1 MAPRSQHRRRRAGRR
16 LRRDGHRC
24 AARRAAD
31 PQKIERNS
39 QIDAAFDTIT
49 YGKGGHV
56 VSMIAAFMGDTKF
69 RDGVRGYMAKHKYG
83 NASTA
88 DFFGAMADAAGDP
101 RILPAMQSFTDQQ
114 GVPLVTFA
122 PAGEGKWTVT
132 QSRYVRLGTKAP
144 AQTWGVPLCLR
155 QGDARLCQLLVD
167 QSATIAVPGSG
178 VLMPNAGGTGY
189 YRFELPAAQWDS
201 LIAQGSTLPGGEA
214 RPRSTAWKPAS
225 WRAAPPAQM
234 VAAARSFAANPD
246 SYASDGATGQL
257 VSDDRGLLTPA
268 AHDGCAA
275 WSAKCAGRNWPSWAS
290 IRAPAPMPPTI
301 RTSSSAACTGGGNG
315 RHGRRRRAQ
324 RAWLA
329 ADGLLA
335 GDAGALDPAFYN
347 SAFKL
352 AQAAWPGRR
361 RVLME
366 KALSSEDPVL
376 RPRCCAPAAAT
387 IRPRQSG

>member
-1 MAPRSQHRRRRAGRR
+1 MVSPAWWDDIWLNESFANWMGFRIGNEWRPDLNIGAGALEEGFAAMGTDALLAGRPI
-16 LRRDGHRC
+16 HQPI
-24 AARRAAD
+24 A
-31 PQKIERNS
+31 RNS

-144 AQTWGVPLCLR
+144 AQTWGIPLCLR

-201 LIAQGSTLPGGEA
+201 LIAQGSTLPGGKPW
-214 RPRSTAWKPAS
+214 PRSIAWKPAS
-225 WRAAPPAQM
+225 WRAAPPRRKWSPPR
-234 VAAARSFAANPD
+234 AALPPIPTAMP
-246 SYASDGATGQL
+246 ATG
-257 VSDDRGLLTPA
+257 RPA
-268 AHDGCAA
+268 
-275 WSAKCAGRNWPSWAS
+275 
-290 IRAPAPMPPTI
+290 
-301 RTSSSAACTGGGNG
+301 SSSA
-315 RHGRRRRAQ
+315 
-324 RAWLA
+324 L
-329 ADGLLA
+329 
-335 GDAGALDPAFYN
+335 
-347 SAFKL
+347 
-352 AQAAWPGRR
+352 
-361 RVLME
+361 
-366 KALSSEDPVL
+366 
-376 RPRCCAPAAAT
+376 T
-387 IRPRQSG
+387 IVGC

>member
-1 MAPRSQHRRRRAGRR
+1 MGFRIGNEWRPDLNIGAGALEEGFAAMGTDALLAGRPI
-16 LRRDGHRC
+16 HQPI
-24 AARRAAD
+24 A
-31 PQKIERNS
+31 RNS

-144 AQTWGVPLCLR
+144 AQTWGIPLCLR

-214 RPRSTAWKPAS
+214 LAAIDSLEAS
-225 WRAAPPAQM
+225 FMAGRATPAQM

-257 VSDDRGLLTPA
+257 VSFDDRGLLTPA

-301 RTSSSAACTGGGNG
+301 RTSSSAASHWWRKWPARQKTP
-315 RHGRRRRAQ
+315 RST
-324 RAWLA
+324 RAWPRPPMA
-329 ADGLLA
+329 CW
-335 GDAGALDPAFYN
+335 PAMPARWTRR
-347 SAFKL
+347 STTVPSRPGSSRV
-352 AQAAWPGRR
+352 AW
-361 RVLME
+361 
-366 KALSSEDPVL
+366 KA
-376 RPRCCAPAAAT
+376 PRC
-387 IRPRQSG
+387 